1 MKHLLWVYFLI
12 SLILFAALALL
23 SYGYG
28 MGYVYIYWR
37 QLQLQTNIWG
47 LVLTFVVM
55 SFIAQVIWLW
65 IKRYSSQEQRKREN
79 IFQFKNLHPYEQL
92 GIVWLLEAAEDQR
105 VFIERVFTQSGLLKN
120 IIDAKFLVLSG
131 DYQKALEALD
141 QSPPMAFELAEL
153 QHQLS
158 PWLEEIETAYQQR
171 LTALWGQLALQQ
183 PWVYLRSMKYGL
195 LDAEHRDLWLQQL
208 LQQFDQ
214 ASIDDLQ
221 ALQQRY
227 LDLES
232 EIQTRPYSSKLLWLK
247 LLARMPEMSIQHEAL
262 TLHLLKEQFDPD
274 VFYLWF
280 QQQLLKQVPDY
291 ADVEEKINQFESQYM
306 NLPVLTFAKWHVYMA
321 TGRQAEAE
329 ILLSLYP
336 DNILMSYLRIKST
349 LKEDDELI
357 KQLNLSSR
365 ILYMENVNI
374 LTPNI
379 YTVVASSQCKY
390 LKPVFYP
397 DVLKV
402 GVRVEE
408 LRKSAFRMAYILWSE
423 SQQQIVAT
431 GEAVMVCVNKM
442 TGLKCEIPSEV
453 KSKIIELEKSV
464 GHDLIHLA

>member
-1 MKHLLWVYFLI
+1 MKHLLWVYFVI
-12 SLILFAALALL
+12 SLILFAALALF

-37 QLQLQTNIWG
+37 QLQLQTNVWG
-47 LVLTFVVM
+47 LTLTFVVM
-55 SFIAQVIWLW
+55 SFIAQLVWLW
-65 IKRYSSQEQRKREN
+65 IKRYSSREQRKSEN

-131 DYQKALEALD
+131 DYPKALAALD

-153 QHQLS
+153 QRIEIFLAENEADRALTHLEFLYQHQLS
-158 PWLEEIETAYQQR
+158 PWLQEIETAYQQR
-171 LTALWGQLALQQ
+171 LTALWGQLALQH

-214 ASIDDLQ
+214 ASIDDLH

-247 LLARMPEMSIQHEAL
+247 LLARMPDMSMQHAAL
-262 TLHLLKEQFDPD
+262 TLHLLKEQFDPE

-291 ADVEEKINQFESQYM
+291 ADVEEKIIQFENQYM

-329 ILLSLYP
+329 TLLSLYP

-349 LKEDDELI
+349 LNEDEVLI
-357 KQLNLSSR
+357 KQLNL
-365 ILYMENVNI
+365 IFENDANF
-374 LTPNI
+374 
-379 YTVVASSQCKY
+379 
-390 LKPVFYP
+390 LKF
-397 DVLKV
+397 
-402 GVRVEE
+402 
-408 LRKSAFRMAYILWSE
+408 
-423 SQQQIVAT
+423 
-431 GEAVMVCVNKM
+431 
-442 TGLKCEIPSEV
+442 
-453 KSKIIELEKSV
+453 KI
-464 GHDLIHLA
+464 

>member
-12 SLILFAALALL
+12 SLVLFAALALL

-37 QLQLQTNIWG
+37 QLQLQTNVWG
-47 LVLTFVVM
+47 LVFTFVVM

-65 IKRYSSQEQRKREN
+65 IKRYSSREQRKREN

-120 IIDAKFLVLSG
+120 NIDAKFLVLSG

-153 QHQLS
+153 QRIEIFLAQNEAERALTHLEFLYQHQLS

-247 LLARMPEMSIQHEAL
+247 LLARMPEMSIQHEVL

-357 KQLNLSSR
+357 KQLNL
-365 ILYMENVNI
+365 IFENDANF
-374 LTPNI
+374 
-379 YTVVASSQCKY
+379 
-390 LKPVFYP
+390 LKF
-397 DVLKV
+397 
-402 GVRVEE
+402 
-408 LRKSAFRMAYILWSE
+408 
-423 SQQQIVAT
+423 
-431 GEAVMVCVNKM
+431 
-442 TGLKCEIPSEV
+442 
-453 KSKIIELEKSV
+453 KI
-464 GHDLIHLA
+464 

>member
-37 QLQLQTNIWG
+37 QLQLQTNVWG
-47 LVLTFVVM
+47 LVFTFIVM

-65 IKRYSSQEQRKREN
+65 IKRYSSREQRKREN

-153 QHQLS
+153 QRIEIFLAQNEAERALTHLEFLYQHQLS

-232 EIQTRPYSSKLLWLK
+232 EIQTRPYS
-247 LLARMPEMSIQHEAL
+247 
-262 TLHLLKEQFDPD
+262 
-274 VFYLWF
+274 
-280 QQQLLKQVPDY
+280 
-291 ADVEEKINQFESQYM
+291 
-306 NLPVLTFAKWHVYMA
+306 
-321 TGRQAEAE
+321 
-329 ILLSLYP
+329 LSL
-336 DNILMSYLRIKST
+336 I
-349 LKEDDELI
+349 
-357 KQLNLSSR
+357 
-365 ILYMENVNI
+365 
-374 LTPNI
+374 
-379 YTVVASSQCKY
+379 
-390 LKPVFYP
+390 
-397 DVLKV
+397 
-402 GVRVEE
+402 
-408 LRKSAFRMAYILWSE
+408 
-423 SQQQIVAT
+423 
-431 GEAVMVCVNKM
+431 
-442 TGLKCEIPSEV
+442 
-453 KSKIIELEKSV
+453 
-464 GHDLIHLA
+464 